1 MKTKFLQRVL
11 WLMIPLLTMLTVS
24 VSQVNAALRSDYTLV
39 TAANQIT
46 AGGTYIIAYNSGTA
60 TTHTSVVPMRSEGN
74 AVVGGNSN
82 AYIYSGTTAGSSGTG
97 TINMENSALDLS
109 AYEVTIVA
117 GSVANSYAIQLSNGN
132 YIGFYGTANNNVALY
147 TSVVARCSFTVSVSS
162 NKWTLCNVNSTSRYF
177 KYNTSGRFSN
187 YASNSGSTG
196 PVVIYKK
203 VAAVTYS
210 VTYNANNATSGT
222 VPTDATAYS
231 SGATVTVKG
240 NTGNLERTGYTFGG
254 WNTNAEGTGT
264 NYTAGSGQF
273 QISANTTL
281 YAKWNPTYTVTYNG
295 NGNNSGSVPVD
306 GSSPYSANATV
317 TVLGNTGNLAKTGW
331 TFAGW
336 NTNATGTGTNRAAGS
351 TFSITANTT
360 LYAKWTCTV
369 TWSVNGATN
378 VYSAQTITY
387 NSSGSKVS
395 SVPTPDPA
403 SYCGQVFAGWTT
415 EEYSGNSAPGVLFKT
430 VGDSPN
436 LNSTGSVTF
445 YAVFADYAN

>member
-1 MKTKFLQRVL
+1 MKTKFLKRVL

-132 YIGFYGTANNNVALY
+132 YIGFYGTSNNNVALY
-147 TSVVARCSFTVSVSS
+147 TSVVACCSFTVSVSS
-162 NKWTLCNVNSTSRYF
+162 KKWTLCNVNSTSRYF

-203 VAAVTYS
+203 TQTCTLSSISLNTTSVQKTFCVGDAFNSTGLVTTAKYS
-210 VTYNANNATSGT
+210 GGCS
-222 VPTDATAYS
+222 D
-231 SGATVTVKG
+231 ATVTPASVTVPSGAMNSAGTK
-240 NTGNLERTGYTFGG
+240 TVTVSYT
-254 WNTNAEGTGT
+254 EGSVTKT
-264 NYTAGSGQF
+264 ATYTITVQ
-273 QISANTTL
+273 
-281 YAKWNPTYTVTYNG
+281 AKYTVTWMVN
-295 NGNNSGSVPVD
+295 
-306 GSSPYSANATV
+306 GSSYT
-317 TVLGNTGNLAKTGW
+317 TGNPDTQVCP
-331 TFAGW
+331 
-336 NTNATGTGTNRAAGS
+336 GS
-351 TFSITANTT
+351 HVTSLPTA
-360 LYAKWTCTV
+360 
-369 TWSVNGATN
+369 
-378 VYSAQTITY
+378 
-387 NSSGSKVS
+387 
-395 SVPTPDPA
+395 PDPA
-403 SYCGQVFAGWTT
+403 SYCGDVFVGWTD
-415 EEYSGNSAPGVLFKT
+415 EEYSGNSAPTHLYKT
-430 VGDSPN
+430 ASEFPN
-436 LNSTGSVTF
+436 ATGNQTF
-445 YAVFADYAN
+445 YAVFADYEN